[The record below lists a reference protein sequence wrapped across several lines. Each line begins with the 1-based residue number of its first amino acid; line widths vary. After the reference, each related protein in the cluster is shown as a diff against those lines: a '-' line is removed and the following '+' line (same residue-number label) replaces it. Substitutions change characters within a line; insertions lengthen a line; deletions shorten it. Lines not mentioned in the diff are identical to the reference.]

1 MAIAGC
7 VQKIARVGD
16 KTVVF
21 FFTASGEYVEIFDN
35 PKEALRWVVKNNME
49 IEEPLEVDFTAPPE
63 PPSST
68 RVA

>member
-16 KTVVF
+16 KTAVF
-21 FFTASGEYVEIFDN
+21 FFTASGEYIKMFDN
-35 PKEALRWVVKNNME
+35 PKEALRWVVENNLE
-49 IEEPLEVDFTAPPE
+49 IEEPLEVDFTSPPE
-63 PPSST
+63 PLSST